1 MATSVWQ
8 SGRMRFQFRRKHA
21 RRTSRFQRFT
31 SVLGIAL
38 VVASVLRE
46 LRLPPVQ
53 RMWHG
58 ALFGRIPYDWR
69 PPTLQRVLNAFWQPT
84 STSVLRPSVFG
95 VGWSVNLAA
104 LLHPIRHAT

>member
-1 MATSVWQ
+1 MK
-8 SGRMRFQFRRKHA
+8 FDFRRRHA
-21 RRTSRFQRFT
+21 RRRSRFQRFS

-38 VVASVLRE
+38 VVASVIRE
-46 LRLPPVQ
+46 LRLPPAQ

-69 PPTLQRVLNAFWQPT
+69 PPTLQRVLDAFWQPK

-104 LLHPIRHAT
+104 LLRPIRHAT